1 MDGNCHFLEGNKR
14 ARKRVNEAK
23 RILKEVG
30 LEPERLEMFNVSA
43 SDAPQFAQACNEMT
57 ERARKLGPNPLKK
70 GNLKKEKVEVA

>member
-1 MDGNCHFLEGNKR
+1 M
-14 ARKRVNEAK
+14 
-23 RILKEVG
+23 G

-43 SDAPQFAQACNEMT
+43 SNAPLFAQACNEMT